1 MGKTKVKVQKIKNE
15 NVRARVQKSFSIVI
29 VMLGCAAL
37 VGIIALF
44 AMTSKVLT
52 DDTDQIMYYMN
63 QFYFESAATI
73 LVSHREISVKQ
84 W

>member
-44 AMTSKVLT
+44 AMTSLYESMHLR
-52 DDTDQIMYYMN
+52 IM
-63 QFYFESAATI
+63 
-73 LVSHREISVKQ
+73 VSHREISVKQ

>member
-44 AMTSKVLT
+44 AMTSLYEHALKNYGL
-52 DDTDQIMYYMN
+52 
-63 QFYFESAATI
+63 S
-73 LVSHREISVKQ
+73 
-84 W
+84 